1 MALTQISTAGVK
13 DDAVTAGKIPAN
25 AVGSSELADNAVD
38 TAAIADDAVT
48 QAKIAAG
55 AVSTTELSNSGVTT
69 AKIADDNVTQAK
81 IAAGAVSTTELS
93 NSGVTTAKIADEA
106 VTLAKL
112 PHGDGSSDGK
122 FLRANNGADPTF
134 ETVSIPD
141 ADKIIEGNTKAEVV
155 DTGAGHFKVETDGA
169 ERFRVDDNG
178 KLTTG
183 GRTSPDV
190 IPGGLCL
197 DTGAQDGIFLSCK
210 NSDIA
215 HGRTSLDET
224 DTLFSIRKLS
234 GDKGGVGIRGYT
246 DAAGGDPA
254 IRIFGTIDSSSDAG
268 YCPVELRGARK
279 NTGGN
284 TGTSGIPV
292 DRGVVRISNDGD
304 NTVATFTGEG
314 LCFHSDTAAAN
325 ALDDYEEGS
334 WTPTAHGYTGS
345 NTTNNCFYTK
355 IGRLVIATFRITWP
369 SLTNSAAAEIRNLP
383 FTCMGQTVNT
393 FGGSFAETNDNDNLT
408 MIVQQNTT
416 SLYILRCTSSGVDTQ
431 TISEVSGKDFR
442 GTAIYFTS
450 S

>member
-1 MALTQISTAGVK
+1 MALTKIGTDGVK
-13 DDAVTAGKIPAN
+13 DDAVTSGKIPAN
-25 AVGSSELADNAVD
+25 AVGTSE
-38 TAAIADDAVT
+38 IANDAVT
-48 QAKIAAG
+48 
-55 AVSTTELSNSGVTT
+55 STQ
-69 AKIADDNVTQAK
+69 IADNTIVD
-81 IAAGAVSTTELS
+81 GD
-93 NSGVTTAKIADEA
+93 IADA
-106 VTLAKL
+106 TITLNKL
-112 PHGDGSSDGK
+112 VHGTSSNDGK

-155 DTGAGHFKVETDGA
+155 DTGAGYFKVETDGS

-183 GRTSPDV
+183 GETSPDV
-190 IPGGLCL
+190 IGGGLCL
-197 DTGAQDGIFLSCK
+197 NTGAQDGIFLSCK

-224 DTLFSIRKLS
+224 DTLFSMRKIS
-234 GDKGGVGIRGYT
+234 GDKGGVDIRGYT

-254 IRIFGTIDSSSDAG
+254 IRIFGTIDDSSDAG

-325 ALDDYEEGS
+325 ALDDYEEGTWS
-334 WTPTAHGYTGS
+334 PTLFTQNGAS
-345 NTTNNCFYTK
+345 NATINAAGGFYTK
-355 IGRLVIATFRITWP
+355 VGRLVHVTFHMDWNGATNHSGYVYF
-369 SLTNSAAAEIRNLP
+369 NNLP
-383 FTCMGQTVNT
+383 FTSQASSSGYYQNGVGAVMIHGMPFAGTAPVLLM
-393 FGGSFAETNDNDNLT
+393 GGSSTGTNLYFSSNNSGWIPGNNSNTGQIIASLT
-408 MIVQQNTT
+408 YN
-416 SLYILRCTSSGVDTQ
+416 
-431 TISEVSGKDFR
+431 
-442 GTAIYFTS
+442 AA
-450 S
+450 